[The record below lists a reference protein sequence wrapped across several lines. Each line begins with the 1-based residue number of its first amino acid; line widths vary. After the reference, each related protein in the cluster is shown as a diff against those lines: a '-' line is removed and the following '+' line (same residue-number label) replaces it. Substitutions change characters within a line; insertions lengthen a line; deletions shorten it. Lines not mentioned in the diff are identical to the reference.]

1 MYVRDT
7 LPDSG
12 REKGRSSTGS
22 SDGHRNT
29 QYHKSYLEKQL
40 LLEKEKLLAI
50 EKAEKD
56 FLRGVSN
63 SGEEGEREGER
74 EEGEV
79 EEEEYRGN
87 ERGNEAEV
95 GSDIQFSVSITNIY
109 DSLSSGN
116 LIVIISLPL
125 LSFLRFTIQCYVMLC
140 KRFYINQYNNMII

>member
-50 EKAEKD
+50 EKAERD
-56 FLRGVSN
+56 YLNGN
-63 SGEEGEREGER
+63 NNNGEEEEREGGVDGGV
-74 EEGEV
+74 EGEE

-109 DSLSSGN
+109 DSVNTGN
-116 LIVIISLPL
+116 FIVIISITFILN
-125 LSFLRFTIQCYVMLC
+125 TT
-140 KRFYINQYNNMII
+140 

>member
-12 REKGRSSTGS
+12 REKGRSSTGG

-50 EKAEKD
+50 ENAEK
-56 FLRGVSN
+56 
-63 SGEEGEREGER
+63 EREGMIRENR
-74 EEGEV
+74 EEGEGEG

-95 GSDIQFSVSITNIY
+95 GSDIQFSVSISNIY
-109 DSLSSGN
+109 DTVNGGMCVSL
-116 LIVIISLPL
+116 
-125 LSFLRFTIQCYVMLC
+125 
-140 KRFYINQYNNMII
+140 

>member
-50 EKAEKD
+50 ENAEKED
-56 FLRGVSN
+56 LDTEN
-63 SGEEGEREGER
+63 DEGEG
-74 EEGEV
+74 
-79 EEEEYRGN
+79 EEEYRGN

-109 DSLSSGN
+109 DPVTAGTNYYNSYST
-116 LIVIISLPL
+116 
-125 LSFLRFTIQCYVMLC
+125 TI
-140 KRFYINQYNNMII
+140 RHIT

>member
-56 FLRGVSN
+56 FLNGDN
-63 SGEEGEREGER
+63 NDGEEEEREREGE
-74 EEGEV
+74 EEG

-109 DSLSSGN
+109 DSLSTGN
-116 LIVIISLPL
+116 LIVIGITL
-125 LSFLRFTIQCYVMLC
+125 IV
-140 KRFYINQYNNMII
+140 

>member
-12 REKGRSSTGS
+12 REKGRSSTGG

-50 EKAEKD
+50 ENAE
-56 FLRGVSN
+56 R
-63 SGEEGEREGER
+63 EREGQIRENR
-74 EEGEV
+74 EEGEGGEG

-95 GSDIQFSVSITNIY
+95 GSDIQFSVSISNIY
-109 DSLSSGN
+109 DSVNGGMH
-116 LIVIISLPL
+116 VSLKQH
-125 LSFLRFTIQCYVMLC
+125 SFI
-140 KRFYINQYNNMII
+140 

>member
-12 REKGRSSTGS
+12 REKGRSSTGG

-50 EKAEKD
+50 ENAEK
-56 FLRGVSN
+56 
-63 SGEEGEREGER
+63 EREGMIRENR
-74 EEGEV
+74 EEGEGEGEGQGEE

-95 GSDIQFSVSITNIY
+95 GSDIQFSVSISNIY
-109 DSLSSGN
+109 DTVNGGMYVSLLQHSFT
-116 LIVIISLPL
+116 SLFVY
-125 LSFLRFTIQCYVMLC
+125 SFVCLVSNCLFVHCYSH
-140 KRFYINQYNNMII
+140 